1 MNMLGIK
8 LLNRA
13 TLGDAKAVCLHSD
26 VSRPK
31 TFIDAC
37 DMRTSSELV
46 RKQKSSHPAP
56 ARVRVRGSWRECR
69 VFTSML
75 SSPPLW
81 MAKTECTPRSQNR
94 NRRRS
99 GIEIFFVFQEVAC
112 HCWRTWRGCRLRG
125 REPNQHT
132 ALGLI

>member
-37 DMRTSSELV
+37 DMRTSS
-46 RKQKSSHPAP
+46 AWP
-56 ARVRVRGSWRECR
+56 ARVRVCGSWRECR

-75 SSPPLW
+75 PSPPLW
-81 MAKTECTPRSQNR
+81 MAKTESTPRSQNR

-99 GIEIFFVFQEVAC
+99 GVEIFFVFQEVAC